1 MDYSSLLLLLTGGPS
16 RQFKSDVWKQLSA
29 LSIPVK
35 ESTES
40 IPVKESTDMIA
51 MFDEATSKGVG
62 VNGLELIPITDET
75 LSERIRGLGLEKNA
89 EDIKTRAKEYARAV
103 GRIML
108 HSFVHGHFVS
118 SAALTPLFVNGETF

>member
-1 MDYSSLLLLLTGGPS
+1 MDHSSLLLLLTGGPS

-35 ESTES
+35 GSTE
-40 IPVKESTDMIA
+40 MIA

-75 LSERIRGLGLEKNA
+75 LSERIRGLGLKEDA